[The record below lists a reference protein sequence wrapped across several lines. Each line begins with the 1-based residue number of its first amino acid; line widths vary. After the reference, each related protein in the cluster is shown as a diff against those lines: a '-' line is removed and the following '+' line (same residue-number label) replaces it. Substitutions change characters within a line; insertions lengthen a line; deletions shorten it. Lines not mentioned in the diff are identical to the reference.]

1 MATKISAGLATKV
14 SAIMT
19 EFFLILLAA
28 CLANNL
34 VTDHLLGVS
43 PLLAAAQKINIAVDM
58 AIAVTGVT
66 TLVAFITCLLDTL
79 FITPLHLENYR
90 LLILVMTVVCVCH
103 LSRKIP
109 GRFYPR
115 LFDRDG
121 RFYPLL
127 LMNCALLG
135 VTLLNGQQETGLLGS
150 LFFGAGAGL
159 GFSLILLGFTAI
171 NLRLAVTD
179 LPTPFKG
186 LPLQMVTLGIISL
199 AFSGFAGLTP

>member
-1 MATKISAGLATKV
+1 
-14 SAIMT
+14 MT
-19 EFFLILLAA
+19 EFLLILLAA

-66 TLVAFITCLLDTL
+66 ALVVFITCLLDTL
-79 FITPLHLENYR
+79 FIAPLHLEIYR
-90 LLILVMTVVCVCH
+90 LLILVMTVVCVCQA
-103 LSRKIP
+103 SRIIP
-109 GRFYPR
+109 GRYLPR

-127 LMNCALLG
+127 MMNCALLG
-135 VTLLNGQQETGLLGS
+135 VTLLNVQQDIGLLGS

-159 GFSLILLGFTAI
+159 GFSLVLLGFTAI
-171 NLRLAVTD
+171 NLRLTVTD
-179 LPTPFKG
+179 LPAPFKG

-199 AFSGFAGLTP
+199 AFSGLTTLAP

>member
-1 MATKISAGLATKV
+1 
-14 SAIMT
+14 MT
-19 EFFLILLAA
+19 EFLLILLAA

-66 TLVAFITCLLDTL
+66 ALVVFITCLLDTL
-79 FITPLHLENYR
+79 FIAPLHLEIYR
-90 LLILVMTVVCVCH
+90 LLILVMTVVCVCQA
-103 LSRKIP
+103 SRIIP
-109 GRFYPR
+109 GRYLPR

-127 LMNCALLG
+127 MMNCALLG
-135 VTLLNGQQETGLLGS
+135 VTLLNVQQDIGLLGS

-159 GFSLILLGFTAI
+159 GFSLVLLGFTAI
-171 NLRLAVTD
+171 NLRLTVTD
-179 LPTPFKG
+179 LPAPFKG

-199 AFSGFAGLTP
+199 AFSGLITLAP

>member
-1 MATKISAGLATKV
+1 
-14 SAIMT
+14 MT
-19 EFFLILLAA
+19 EFLLILLAA

-34 VTDHLLGVS
+34 VTEHLLGVS

-66 TLVAFITCLLDTL
+66 ALVAFITCLMDTL
-79 FITPLHLENYR
+79 FIAPLHLEIYR
-90 LLILVMTVVCVCH
+90 LLILVMTVVCVCQA
-103 LSRKIP
+103 SRIIP
-109 GRFYPR
+109 GRYLPR

-127 LMNCALLG
+127 MMNCALLG
-135 VTLLNGQQETGLLGS
+135 VTLLNVQQDIGLLGS

-159 GFSLILLGFTAI
+159 GFSLVLLGFTAI
-171 NLRLAVTD
+171 NLRLTVTD
-179 LPTPFKG
+179 LPAPFKG

-199 AFSGFAGLTP
+199 AFSGLTPLAP

>member
-1 MATKISAGLATKV
+1 
-14 SAIMT
+14 MT
-19 EFFLILLAA
+19 ELSFIFLAA

-43 PLLAAAQKINIAVDM
+43 PMLAAAQKIDIAVDM
-58 AIAVTGVT
+58 ALAVTGIT
-66 TLVAFITCLLDTL
+66 TLVAFISCLLDTL

-90 LLILVMTVVCVCH
+90 LIIMVMTVVCVCQ

-109 GRFYPR
+109 GGYFPR

-135 VTLLNGQQETGLLGS
+135 VILLNAQQGISLLGA

-159 GFSLILLGFTAI
+159 GFSLVLLSFSAI
-171 NLRLAVTD
+171 NQRLIVTD
-179 LPTPFKG
+179 LPAPFKG

-199 AFSGFAGLTP
+199 AFSGFTSLIKT

>member
-1 MATKISAGLATKV
+1 
-14 SAIMT
+14 MT
-19 EFFLILLAA
+19 ELSIILLAA

-43 PLLAAAQKINIAVDM
+43 PMLAAAQKIGIAVDM
-58 AIAVTGVT
+58 GLAVTCITSVVALVT
-66 TLVAFITCLLDTL
+66 FLLDTF

-90 LLILVMTVVCVCH
+90 LLLLVATVACVCQV
-103 LSRKIP
+103 SRTIP
-109 GRFYPR
+109 GRYFPR

-135 VTLLNGQQETGLLGS
+135 VTLLNMRQGGGLLAS

-159 GFSLILLGFTAI
+159 GFSLVLLGFTAI

-179 LPTPFKG
+179 LPGPFKG
-186 LPLQMVTLGIISL
+186 LPVQMVTLGIISL
-199 AFSGFAGLTP
+199 AFSGFTGMVKV

>member
-1 MATKISAGLATKV
+1 
-14 SAIMT
+14 MT
-19 EFFLILLAA
+19 ELSIILLAA

-43 PLLAAAQKINIAVDM
+43 PMLAAAQKIGIAVDM
-58 AIAVTGVT
+58 ALAVTCITSVVALVT
-66 TLVAFITCLLDTL
+66 FLLDTF

-90 LLILVMTVVCVCH
+90 LLLLVATVACVCQV
-103 LSRKIP
+103 SRTIP
-109 GRFYPR
+109 GRYFPR

-135 VTLLNGQQETGLLGS
+135 VTLLNMRQGGGLLAS

-159 GFSLILLGFTAI
+159 GFSLVLLGFTAI

-179 LPTPFKG
+179 LPGPFKG
-186 LPLQMVTLGIISL
+186 LPVQMVTLGIISL
-199 AFSGFAGLTP
+199 AFSGFTGMVKV

>member
-1 MATKISAGLATKV
+1 
-14 SAIMT
+14 MT

-43 PLLAAAQKINIAVDM
+43 PLLAAAQKIDIAVDM
-58 AIAVTGVT
+58 ALAVTGIT
-66 TLVAFITCLLDTL
+66 TLVAFISCLLDTL

-90 LLILVMTVVCVCH
+90 LLIMIMTVVCVCQ

-109 GRFYPR
+109 GRYFPR

-135 VTLLNGQQETGLLGS
+135 VILLNAQQGISLLGA

-159 GFSLILLGFTAI
+159 GFSLVLLGFTAI
-171 NLRLAVTD
+171 NLRQSVSD
-179 LPTPFKG
+179 LPAPFKG

-199 AFSGFAGLTP
+199 AFSGFTGLIKT

>member
-1 MATKISAGLATKV
+1 
-14 SAIMT
+14 MT

-66 TLVAFITCLLDTL
+66 TLVAFITCLLNTL

-90 LLILVMTVVCVCH
+90 LLILVMTVVCVCQA
-103 LSRKIP
+103 SRTIP
-109 GRFYPR
+109 GRYLPR

-135 VTLLNGQQETGLLGS
+135 VTLLNVEQDISLLGS

-159 GFSLILLGFTAI
+159 GFSLVLLGFTAI
-171 NLRLAVTD
+171 NLRQSVSD
-179 LPTPFKG
+179 LPAPFKG

-199 AFSGFAGLTP
+199 AFSGLA

>member
-1 MATKISAGLATKV
+1 
-14 SAIMT
+14 MT

-43 PLLAAAQKINIAVDM
+43 PMLAAAQKVDVAVDM
-58 AIAVTGVT
+58 AVAVTGISAV
-66 TLVAFITCLLDTL
+66 VAFVTCLLEAW
-79 FITPLHLENYR
+79 FINLLGLENYR
-90 LLILVMTVVCVCH
+90 LLILVMTVVCVCQA
-103 LSRKIP
+103 SRALP
-109 GRFYPR
+109 GRYFPR

-135 VTLLNGQQETGLLGS
+135 VTLLRAQQDVGPLGS

-159 GFSLILLGFTAI
+159 GFSLVLLGFTAI
-171 NLRLAVTD
+171 NLRLSVTD
-179 LPTPFKG
+179 LPVPFKG

-199 AFSGFAGLTP
+199 AFSGFTGMIKV

>member
-1 MATKISAGLATKV
+1 
-14 SAIMT
+14 MT

-43 PLLAAAQKINIAVDM
+43 PMLAAAQKIDIAADM
-58 AIAVTGVT
+58 ALAVTCVT
-66 TLVAFITCLLDTL
+66 AAVALVTCLLDTL
-79 FITPLHLENYR
+79 FIIPMRLENYR
-90 LLILVMTVVCVCH
+90 LLILVMTIVCTCQA
-103 LSRKIP
+103 SRAFP
-109 GRFYPR
+109 GRYFPR

-135 VTLLNGQQETGLLGS
+135 VALLSAREVTGVIDS

-159 GFSLILLGFTAI
+159 GFSLVLLGFTAI
-171 NLRLAVTD
+171 NLRLVVTD
-179 LPTPFKG
+179 LPAPFRG
-186 LPLQMVTLGIISL
+186 LPLQVITLGIISL
-199 AFSGFAGLTP
+199 AFSGFTGMARFQV

>member
-1 MATKISAGLATKV
+1 
-14 SAIMT
+14 MT

-34 VTDHLLGVS
+34 MTDHLLGVS
-43 PLLAAAQKINIAVDM
+43 PMLAAAQKIDIAADM
-58 AIAVTGVT
+58 ALAVTCITAV
-66 TLVAFITCLLDTL
+66 VAFVTCLLEAW
-79 FITPLHLENYR
+79 FISPLGLENYR
-90 LLILVMTVVCVCH
+90 LLILVMTIVCICQA
-103 LSRKIP
+103 SRAFP
-109 GRFYPR
+109 GRYFPR

-135 VTLLNGQQETGLLGS
+135 VTLLGVQQDLGPLGS

-159 GFSLILLGFTAI
+159 GFSLVLLGFTAI
-171 NLRLAVTD
+171 NLRLSVTD
-179 LPTPFKG
+179 LPVPFKG

-199 AFSGFAGLTP
+199 AFSGFTGMIKV

>member
-1 MATKISAGLATKV
+1 
-14 SAIMT
+14 MT
-19 EFFLILLAA
+19 EFLLILLAA

-34 VTDHLLGVS
+34 VTEHLLGVS

-66 TLVAFITCLLDTL
+66 ALVAFITCLLDTL
-79 FITPLHLENYR
+79 FIAPLHLEIYR
-90 LLILVMTVVCVCH
+90 LLILVMTVVCVCQA
-103 LSRKIP
+103 SRIIP
-109 GRFYPR
+109 GRYLPR

-127 LMNCALLG
+127 MMNCALLG
-135 VTLLNGQQETGLLGS
+135 VTLLSVQQDIGLLGS

-159 GFSLILLGFTAI
+159 GFSLVLLGFTAI
-171 NLRLAVTD
+171 NLRLTVTD
-179 LPTPFKG
+179 LPAPFKG

-199 AFSGFAGLTP
+199 AFSGLTPLIA

>member
-1 MATKISAGLATKV
+1 
-14 SAIMT
+14 MT

-43 PLLAAAQKINIAVDM
+43 PMLAAAQKIDIAADM
-58 AIAVTGVT
+58 ALAVTCVT
-66 TLVAFITCLLDTL
+66 AVVAFVTCLLDTL
-79 FITPLHLENYR
+79 FIIPMHLENYR
-90 LLILVMTVVCVCH
+90 LLILVMTIVCICQA
-103 LSRKIP
+103 SRAFP
-109 GRFYPR
+109 GRYFPR

-135 VTLLNGQQETGLLGS
+135 VTLLRAQQDLGPLGS
-150 LFFGAGAGL
+150 LIFGAGAGL
-159 GFSLILLGFTAI
+159 GFSLVLLGFTAI
-171 NLRLAVTD
+171 NLRLSVTD
-179 LPTPFKG
+179 LPAPFKG

-199 AFSGFAGLTP
+199 AFSGFTGMIKV

>member
-1 MATKISAGLATKV
+1 
-14 SAIMT
+14 MT

-90 LLILVMTVVCVCH
+90 LLILVMTVVCVCQA
-103 LSRKIP
+103 SRTIP
-109 GRFYPR
+109 GRYLPR

-135 VTLLNGQQETGLLGS
+135 VTLLNVEQDISPLGA

-159 GFSLILLGFTAI
+159 GFSLVLLGFTAI
-171 NLRLAVTD
+171 NLRQSVSD
-179 LPTPFKG
+179 LPAPFKG

-199 AFSGFAGLTP
+199 AFSGLA

>member
-1 MATKISAGLATKV
+1 
-14 SAIMT
+14 MT

-43 PLLAAAQKINIAVDM
+43 PMLAAAQKIDIAADM
-58 AIAVTGVT
+58 ALAVTCVT
-66 TLVAFITCLLDTL
+66 AVVAFVTCLLDTL
-79 FITPLHLENYR
+79 FIIPMHLENYR
-90 LLILVMTVVCVCH
+90 LLILVMTIVCICQA
-103 LSRKIP
+103 SRAFP
-109 GRFYPR
+109 GRYFPR

-135 VTLLNGQQETGLLGS
+135 VTLLRAQQDLGPLGS
-150 LFFGAGAGL
+150 LIFGAGAGL
-159 GFSLILLGFTAI
+159 GFSLVLLGFTAI
-171 NLRLAVTD
+171 NLRLSVTD
-179 LPTPFKG
+179 LPLPFKG

-199 AFSGFAGLTP
+199 AFSGFTGMIKL

>member
-1 MATKISAGLATKV
+1 
-14 SAIMT
+14 MT
-19 EFFLILLAA
+19 ELSLILLAA

-43 PLLAAAQKINIAVDM
+43 PMLAAAQKIGIAVDM
-58 AIAVTGVT
+58 ALAVTC
-66 TLVAFITCLLDTL
+66 ITCVVALITFLLDAF
-79 FITPLHLENYR
+79 FIVPLHLENYR
-90 LLILVMTVVCVCH
+90 LLLLVATIACVCQV
-103 LSRKIP
+103 SRAIP
-109 GRFYPR
+109 GRYFPC

-135 VTLLNGQQETGLLGS
+135 VTLLNMQQGGGLLAS
-150 LFFGAGAGL
+150 LFFSAGAGL
-159 GFSLILLGFTAI
+159 GFSLVLLGFTAI

-179 LPTPFKG
+179 LPAAFKG

-199 AFSGFAGLTP
+199 AFSGFTGMVRI

>member
-1 MATKISAGLATKV
+1 
-14 SAIMT
+14 MT
-19 EFFLILLAA
+19 EFLLILLAA

-66 TLVAFITCLLDTL
+66 ALVAFITCLLDTL
-79 FITPLHLENYR
+79 FIAPLHLEIYR
-90 LLILVMTVVCVCH
+90 LLILVMTVVCVCQG
-103 LSRKIP
+103 SRIIP
-109 GRFYPR
+109 GRYLPR

-127 LMNCALLG
+127 MMNCALLG
-135 VTLLNGQQETGLLGS
+135 VTLLNVQQDIGLLGS

-159 GFSLILLGFTAI
+159 GFSLVLLGFTAI

-179 LPTPFKG
+179 LPVAFKG

-199 AFSGFAGLTP
+199 AFSGLTTLAP

>member
-1 MATKISAGLATKV
+1 
-14 SAIMT
+14 MT

-43 PLLAAAQKINIAVDM
+43 PMLAAAQKIDIAADM
-58 AIAVTGVT
+58 ALAVTCVT
-66 TLVAFITCLLDTL
+66 AVVAFVTCLLDTL
-79 FITPLHLENYR
+79 FIIPMHLENYR
-90 LLILVMTVVCVCH
+90 LLILVMTVVCVCQA
-103 LSRKIP
+103 SRAFP
-109 GRFYPR
+109 GRYFPR

-135 VTLLNGQQETGLLGS
+135 VSLLRVQQDAGPLGS
-150 LFFGAGAGL
+150 LIFGAGAGL
-159 GFSLILLGFTAI
+159 GFSLVLLGFTAI
-171 NLRLAVTD
+171 NLRLSVTD
-179 LPTPFKG
+179 LPVPFKG

-199 AFSGFAGLTP
+199 AFSGFTGMIKV

>member
-1 MATKISAGLATKV
+1 
-14 SAIMT
+14 MT
-19 EFFLILLAA
+19 EFLLILLAA

-66 TLVAFITCLLDTL
+66 ALVAFITCLLDTL
-79 FITPLHLENYR
+79 FIAPLHLEIYR
-90 LLILVMTVVCVCH
+90 LLILVMTVVCVCQA
-103 LSRKIP
+103 SRIIP
-109 GRFYPR
+109 GRYLPR

-127 LMNCALLG
+127 MMNCALLG
-135 VTLLNGQQETGLLGS
+135 VTLLNVQQDIGLLGS

-159 GFSLILLGFTAI
+159 GFSLVLLGFTAI

-179 LPTPFKG
+179 LPVAFKG
-186 LPLQMVTLGIISL
+186 LPLQMLTLGIISL
-199 AFSGFAGLTP
+199 AFSGLTTLAP